1 MPGKSKTKF
10 IRGMLRAVTS
20 QRLQYKPYG
29 YELDFMAPLGVGH
42 YSDRVVVELEIPFDT
57 VVEEGEGYV
66 VVSLDGLNAILEV
79 TADSLDK
86 LDIAYKKKIQG
97 G

>member
-1 MPGKSKTKF
+1 MADKKMVYV
-10 IRGMLRAVTS
+10 RGALRSISS

-29 YELDFMAPLGVGH
+29 YELSFDDSITEGISNIF
-42 YSDRVVVELEIPFDT
+42 VEMNIPAST
-57 VVEEGEGYV
+57 VQEFGKDYIVID
-66 VVSLDGLNAILEV
+66 LDGLNAILEV

-86 LDIAYKKKIQG
+86 LDQKYKKSIG